1 MRLTF
6 LGAAGTVTGSRFL
19 LEQEG
24 RRLLVDCGLFQ
35 GLKILR
41 QRNRQPLPVEPASIA
56 AVALTHA
63 HIDHSG
69 YLPALVRGG
78 FDGPVYCTP
87 ATADLL
93 GILLPDSGRI
103 QEEDARLANREG
115 FSRHHPALPLYTE
128 EDARTV
134 LGRLIPVDFGEPFRA
149 GPFRGSL
156 RPAGHILGA
165 AGVTLESAAGRIH
178 FSGDLGRAEDLLL
191 PAAEPPPEADW
202 LVMES
207 TYGDRAHPDGDPFAV
222 LRPIVRRTLERG
234 GVLLI
239 PSFAVARAQTML
251 YCIWRLL
258 EEGAIPRVPVFLD
271 SPMATSATDLYRLYH
286 RLHRLDEATTETAF
300 GIADYVSS
308 VSQSKRISAS
318 RGPMIVVSSSG
329 MATGGR
335 VLHHLKAFAPD
346 AANTVLLPGFQAPG
360 TRGASLAA
368 GAESVKIHGRY
379 VPVRA
384 EVVQLDLFS
393 AHADRDDLLAWL
405 AARPSDPHRIFLVHG
420 EPEPADS
427 LRRSIEETQGL
438 EVEVAEH
445 LETVELLRGEGE

>member
-1 MRLTF
+1 MKLTF

-19 LEQEG
+19 LEEQG

-35 GLKILR
+35 GVKAVR
-41 QRNRQPLPVEPASIA
+41 QRNWRPLPVEPASIA

-69 YLPALVRGG
+69 YLPVLVRDG

-93 GILLPDSGRI
+93 AVLLPDSGRI

-128 EDARTV
+128 EDARAA
-134 LGRLIPVDFGEPFRA
+134 LDRLETIDFGEPFQA

-156 RPAGHILGA
+156 LPAGHILGA
-165 AGVTLESAAGRIH
+165 AGVTVECAAGRIH
-178 FSGDLGRAEDLLL
+178 FSGDLGRSEDLLL
-191 PAAEPPPEADW
+191 PAPEPPPAADW

-207 TYGDRAHPDGDPFAV
+207 TYGDRTHSDGDPLTALLPV
-222 LRPIVRRTLERG
+222 VSRTLERD

-251 YCIWRLL
+251 YCVWRLV
-258 EEGAIPRVPVFLD
+258 EDGAIPRVPVFLD
-271 SPMATSATDLYRLYH
+271 SPMATSATEIYRRH
-286 RLHRLDEATTETAF
+286 HDLHRLDEATAAAAF
-300 GIADYVSS
+300 GIAEYVSS
-308 VSQSKRISAS
+308 VPQSKKVSAS
-318 RGPMIVVSSSG
+318 DGPMIVISSSG

-335 VLHHLKAFAPD
+335 VLHHLKAFAPG
-346 AANTVLLPGFQAPG
+346 AANTILLPGFQAPG

-368 GAESVKIHGRY
+368 GAPSVKIHGSY

-384 EVVQLDLFS
+384 EVVQVDLFS

-405 AARPSDPHRIFLVHG
+405 AARRGDSRRVFLVHG
-420 EPEPADS
+420 EVEAADA
-427 LRRSIEETQGL
+427 LRRRIEEDLGL
-438 EVEVAEH
+438 PTEAADH
-445 LETVELLRGEGE
+445 LQTVELEA

>member
-19 LEQEG
+19 LEERG

-35 GLKILR
+35 GVKVLR
-41 QRNRQPLPVEPASIA
+41 QRNWRPLPVDPASIA

-69 YLPALVRGG
+69 YLPVLVRDG

-93 GILLPDSGRI
+93 GILLPDSARI

-115 FSRHHPALPLYTE
+115 YSRHHPALPLYTE
-128 EDARTV
+128 EDARAV
-134 LGRLIPVDFGEPFRA
+134 LDRLEPVDFGEPFQA

-156 RPAGHILGA
+156 LAAGHILGA
-165 AGVTLESAAGRIH
+165 AGVTVEADAGRVH
-178 FSGDLGRAEDLLL
+178 FSGDLGRPEDLLL
-191 PAAEPPPEADW
+191 PAPEPPPAVDW

-207 TYGDRAHPDGDPFAV
+207 TYGDREHADGDPFAV

-258 EEGAIPRVPVFLD
+258 EDGAVPRVPVFLD
-271 SPMATSATDLYRLYH
+271 SPMATSATEIYRRHHDLHL
-286 RLHRLDEATTETAF
+286 LDEATTAAAF
-300 GIADYVSS
+300 GVADYVSS
-308 VSQSKRISAS
+308 VSQSKAVSAS
-318 RGPMIVVSSSG
+318 RGPQIVISSSG

-346 AANTVLLPGFQAPG
+346 AANTILLPGFQAPG
-360 TRGASLAA
+360 TRGAALAA
-368 GAESVKIHGRY
+368 GAPSVKIHGSY

-384 EVVQLDLFS
+384 EVVQVDLFS

-405 AARPSDPHRIFLVHG
+405 AARRGDPRRIFLVHG
-420 EPEPADS
+420 EADAADA
-427 LRRSIEETQGL
+427 LRRRIDEDLGL
-438 EVEVAEH
+438 PVEAADH
-445 LETVELLRGEGE
+445 LETVELGTGEGR